1 MKFHRLCVAA
11 SRLLEG
17 VNQMTKLSKQCLN
30 CVRPRA
36 ACVVSSKVLIVFD
49 ADNPYYSFHKTL
61 KKTKI
66 FLIRITDRSSRS
78 EVFCVWHRCFPVNF
92 AKFLRTPSLIEHV
105 FWLLLNRDVFRAQ
118 SIKVGAKTNNRLM
131 SDVWVGSEC
140 TPVISVYGLEMEI
153 CGFFPF
159 SFLSWKIMLQEQ
171 RNTPY
176 YWPQKKRQKQSFYL
190 IFMFQYMDWARESIS
205 IPPKIIVMCWFIV

>member
-66 FLIRITDRSSRS
+66 FLIRITD
-78 EVFCVWHRCFPVNF
+78 
-92 AKFLRTPSLIEHV
+92 
-105 FWLLLNRDVFRAQ
+105 
-118 SIKVGAKTNNRLM
+118 
-131 SDVWVGSEC
+131 
-140 TPVISVYGLEMEI
+140 
-153 CGFFPF
+153 
-159 SFLSWKIMLQEQ
+159 
-171 RNTPY
+171 
-176 YWPQKKRQKQSFYL
+176 KQSFRGVL
-190 IFMFQYMDWARESIS
+190 CLAQVFSCEFCEIS
-205 IPPKIIVMCWFIV
+205 KNAFSHRTRLLAASKQRHIQSPVNQSWS